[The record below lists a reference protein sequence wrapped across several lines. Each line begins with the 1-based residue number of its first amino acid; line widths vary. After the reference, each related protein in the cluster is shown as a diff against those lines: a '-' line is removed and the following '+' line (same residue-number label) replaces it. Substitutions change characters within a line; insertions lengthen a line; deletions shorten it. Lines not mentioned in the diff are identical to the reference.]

1 MTDPDTP
8 PPGPAAAEPDTP
20 ADAPKVPLAAAFR
33 RTSPHSSQALVPL
46 LPFPTRDLV
55 LSSVTWSKVSRDLLQ
70 HAGIVNQLARDR
82 ARLFASFAS
91 ISRLAVIEP
100 PPFQQSAVDLQLGL
114 ARMVA
119 QPAVNLQLGLASM
132 MASRD
137 LGLLGL
143 QRQLATPA
151 WNVVSGSA
159 APFKLTDLLGQWRE
173 LALFGTGLLRRLA
186 WDAYAAALDAR
197 DAVIHG
203 DKARVAVFVKR
214 WLRLKP
220 TPDMVE
226 AVSMALLDPG
236 WDEAVPDDP
245 TPLISDLRKRTERAK
260 RNLAPIWKTQINH
273 QKIGLLGAPLRT
285 RRGASGAVSAWD
297 APETL
302 QDVLADPSTPED
314 LVISRVGL
322 DDRLGPILNMLKP
335 DELGVVRAYADCD
348 GLTWAQA
355 ATMAGEAEPAG
366 ERVRRKLKRLRDEQ
380 ERRRLSQLARM

>member
-33 RTSPHSSQALVPL
+33 RTSPHSSQALVPM
-46 LPFPTRDLV
+46 LPFPTRDLA
-55 LSSVTWSKVSRDLLQ
+55 LSSATWSKVSRDLLQ

-100 PPFQQSAVDLQLGL
+100 PPFQQPTADLQLGL
-114 ARMVA
+114 ARMV
-119 QPAVNLQLGLASM
+119 
-132 MASRD
+132 ASRD

-143 QRQLATPA
+143 QRQLATSA

-159 APFKLTDLLGQWRE
+159 GPLLPFKLTDLLGQWRE

-203 DKARVAVFVKR
+203 DKAHVAVFVKR

-335 DELGVVRAYADCD
+335 DELGVVRAYAGCD